1 MGQPQGG
8 ISFRRRP
15 RWGSEPTATCS
26 RGSNSTAGSRAV
38 LRLWRV
44 SSVMCAASGQAVEV
58 IDRGCTRAPDPVRV
72 RHGEHYVKPL
82 WAPSGR
88 RTQRPAHADRDRAHR
103 LQPQPAAAG
112 HGRPLRARVPNPVRV
127 RHGEHYVEPRG
138 ALGQRAPRPAH
149 PDRDQPYRPQPQPAA
164 AGHPRPL
171 RADVVNRQETR
182 PRILEPALAGRPLPD
197 YRGQSGAVRQPSRWA
212 SASDFQLAP
221 IGRNSPMCQTRRI
234 GGKRQSARSSR
245 NPPRLPRSAAARG
258 RLHRIQDDIIP
269 KI

>member
-88 RTQRPAHADRDRAHR
+88 RAQRPAHADRDRAHR
-103 LQPQPAAAG
+103 LQPQPAAGG

-127 RHGEHYVEPRG
+127 RHGEHYVKPRG

-182 PRILEPALAGRPLPD
+182 PRVLEPALAGRPFPD
-197 YRGQSGAVRQPSRWA
+197 FIAGKAAPSGSRPGGPPQAIFSWRRSVGIRRWVEATHRREKAIRQKFSQPSA
-212 SASDFQLAP
+212 SP
-221 IGRNSPMCQTRRI
+221 EKCC
-234 GGKRQSARSSR
+234 SADGST
-245 NPPRLPRSAAARG
+245 G
-258 RLHRIQDDIIP
+258 F
-269 KI
+269 KTT